1 MFWRAVCM
9 AGLVLLPGTGVGD
22 TVYKC
27 TDGKT
32 VTYSNTPC
40 EKLDL
45 KSNGVVADKVSV
57 MPGPPAAPAARPAA
71 DKAGAKSADK
81 AAGKAEGGTA
91 LEAET
96 VPRPVVPANPVIDK
110 LMRMLPGKS

>member
-9 AGLVLLPGTGVGD
+9 AGLVLLPGTGFGD

-32 VTYSNTPC
+32 VTYSNTTC

-45 KSNGVVADKVSV
+45 KSNGVVADKVSI
-57 MPGPPAAPAARPAA
+57 MPGPPVAPAARPAA
-71 DKAGAKSADK
+71 DKAGAKSVDK
-81 AAGKAEGGTA
+81 AAGKAAGGTA
-91 LEAET
+91 LDAEAI
-96 VPRPVVPANPVIDK
+96 PRPVVPANPVIDK
-110 LMRMLPGKS
+110 LMRILPGKS

>member
-1 MFWRAVCM
+1 MFLRVVCM
-9 AGLVLLPGTGVGD
+9 AGLVLLSGTGFAD

-45 KSNGVVADKVSV
+45 RSNGVVADKVSI
-57 MPGPPAAPAARPAA
+57 MPGPPPEPAARPAA
-71 DKAGAKSADK
+71 GK
-81 AAGKAEGGTA
+81 AAAGGSTQ
-91 LEAET
+91 EAEA
-96 VPRPVVPANPVIDK
+96 VPKPVVPANPLIDK

>member
-1 MFWRAVCM
+1 MFGRAVCI
-9 AGLVLLPGTGVGD
+9 AGLLLLPGIGVAD

-27 TDGKT
+27 TDGKA

-45 KSNGVVADKVSV
+45 KSNGVVPDKVSV
-57 MPGPPAAPAARPAA
+57 MPGLPA
-71 DKAGAKSADK
+71 DKAGAKSAEKAADK
-81 AAGKAEGGTA
+81 AAGKAPAGAG
-91 LEAET
+91 LEAEA
-96 VPRPVVPANPVIDK
+96 PPKPAVPANPVIDK

>member
-1 MFWRAVCM
+1 MAGRAVCLVGLALLLHSL
-9 AGLVLLPGTGVGD
+9 AGIGD

-45 KSNGVVADKVSV
+45 KSNGVVPDKVSV
-57 MPGPPAAPAARPAA
+57 MPGSSPEPAARPAA
-71 DKAGAKSADK
+71 AK
-81 AAGKAEGGTA
+81 AAGKAEGGKSEGGKA
-91 LEAET
+91 QEAEA
-96 VPRPVVPANPVIDK
+96 VPKPVVPPNPVIDK